1 MLTKDPNV
9 LTWYPSSHMSIIP
22 LGVVPGLDGR
32 QVAWVDIAF
41 LQKERHDI
49 HMEQQ
54 RFPGSFRVFTEPDLG
69 LRV

>member
-1 MLTKDPNV
+1 M
-9 LTWYPSSHMSIIP
+9 
-22 LGVVPGLDGR
+22 DGR

-41 LQKERHDI
+41 LQKERHDV
-49 HMEQQ
+49 HTEQQ